1 LSLKKAVVGNALVL
15 GILQNGTLV
24 TWGINQNPFFQSR
37 IPSTYKNMLFKDV
50 AASIASSFAVATNGN
65 LYAWGDNTNSL
76 LNIPVAARTGIKAV
90 GAGARF
96 VFAIKESD
104 GSIIGWGG
112 NAKGELP
119 GPALT
124 NVEQLDGGANH
135 VVAVKSDGTLVAW
148 GSNLKGQAAVPPG
161 VTNAIQVS
169 AGEDHSLALLSTGK
183 VIAWGGNASF
193 QISVPATL
201 SNVISIAAGRYCSV
215 ALKSDGTV
223 VAWGDSQYT
232 TFAPR
237 VTNGVGGVASEY
249 NHSVVG
255 LRNSGIAV
263 AGPDVYLIYRSRTPT
278 LTATP

>member
-1 LSLKKAVVGNALVL
+1 LTLKKAVVGNAFVL

-24 TWGINQNPFFQSR
+24 TWGMNQNPLFQSR

-50 AASIASSFAVATNGN
+50 AASISTSFAVDTSGN
-65 LYAWGDNTNSL
+65 LYAWGDSAYDI

-90 GAGARF
+90 GAGSRF
-96 VFAIKESD
+96 AFAIKESD

-112 NAKGELP
+112 NGKGELP

-148 GSNLKGQAAVPPG
+148 GLNTKGQATVPPG

-183 VIAWGGNASF
+183 VIAWGGNGNL
-193 QISVPATL
+193 QIAVPATL
-201 SNVISIAAGRYCSV
+201 SDVISIAAGRYCSV

-223 VAWGDSQYT
+223 VAWGDKTPS
-232 TFAPR
+232 TFLPK
-237 VTNGVGGVASEY
+237 VTNGVGAVASEY

-255 LRNSGIAV
+255 LRNNGIAV